1 MVRIGIKPGTI
12 VREQETA
19 PRRTFPIATSLH
31 WIGTIGKDMVFE
43 ESKVPDRRW

>member
-1 MVRIGIKPGTI
+1 MIGLGLVLVLPATPGHAEIEMVRIGIKPGTI

-31 WIGTIGKDMVFE
+31 
-43 ESKVPDRRW
+43 